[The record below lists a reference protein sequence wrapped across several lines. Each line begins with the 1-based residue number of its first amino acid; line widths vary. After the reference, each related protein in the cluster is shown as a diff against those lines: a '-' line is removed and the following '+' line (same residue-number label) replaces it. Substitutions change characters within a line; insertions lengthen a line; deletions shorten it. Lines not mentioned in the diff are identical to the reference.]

1 MALPSPW
8 LICAHLPDFFYAL
21 NLGIFS
27 YPAGEHL
34 MTRAGLPETAF
45 LPALKHCA
53 IAFFEI
59 SCFFLVFISWEGTF
73 AHARGCDLCF
83 SGCLQVCSL
92 SEGFFLMCQC
102 LSLGHSTVAMP
113 K

>member
-59 SCFFLVFISWEGTF
+59 SCFFWFLFPGRGHLHMLGDAICVSVAVCRSAASARVFS
-73 AHARGCDLCF
+73 
-83 SGCLQVCSL
+83 
-92 SEGFFLMCQC
+92 
-102 LSLGHSTVAMP
+102 
-113 K
+113 